1 VTRLASRLDRLA
13 LTLTP
18 PAQGTTEVWLVN
30 DDGTL
35 THAGTGETLTA
46 AELDARG
53 GYVLDLTAPAPNA
66 PPSSRP
72 PG

>member
-1 VTRLASRLDRLA
+1 MSRLASRLDRLA

-18 PAQGTTEVWLVN
+18 PDHGSIAVWLVN

-35 THAGTGETLTA
+35 TDASTGEKLTA

-53 GYVLDLTAPAPNA
+53 GFVIDLTSPEA
-66 PPSSRP
+66 R
-72 PG
+72 